1 MEEPD
6 MACCRFDGN
15 MPEYDPK
22 GDLFTVKVHHGGAL
36 CYSPNVSY
44 LRGDVMYFDNQ
55 HVEKLR
61 MVDLREMTRM
71 LGYTRQ
77 IQYFYQVPDRDL
89 NYGLIELKQDED
101 ILGMVKWVYDTSRI
115 IDVYVVER
123 PEMVLTVYK
132 PQRVVREESLRN
144 ESNVE
149 VPVIEQNM
157 WEDFQPFEEEYQIS
171 EPFEEVYQISEQDYD
186 SGSESSELE
195 EFKDSDY
202 DFSEDDRLFDVNV
215 DRNVEWVGLMKGK
228 RKEMTR
234 EHEHNT
240 AGDEMNSDELISLD
254 GSSSSDE
261 DSRPKKNTR
270 FYEFNSKADMVDP
283 QFKDTYM
290 ASYEPI
296 IYPINGSEMW
306 PRTGQPPIIPPKCR
320 RQPGRPKKARRKQ
333 PEESEDAN
341 ATKLKRGNTT
351 TTCSTCGTLG
361 HNKRGCKGGPVAEK
375 GTRQTNLPT
384 HTPSFAPPILSHG
397 GITIN
402 EPSVAPSAV
411 TTTGTIPITAKGKEK
426 IGGVRGGKRGGGRAR
441 GRARGIIINEP
452 SAGPSAVTAKLG
464 AGSSGKGNEKTGGGR
479 GRGRDGCKGGGRG
492 RGRAK
497 GRGGKAMISNRPLLP
512 MWDYSNFNIPSQ
524 ESVHGP
530 NVGK

>member
-44 LRGDVMYFDNQ
+44 LRGDV
-55 HVEKLR
+55 
-61 MVDLREMTRM
+61 
-71 LGYTRQ
+71 
-77 IQYFYQVPDRDL
+77 PDRDL

-101 ILGMVKWVYDTSRI
+101 ILGMVKWVYDTNRI

-144 ESNVE
+144 EK
-149 VPVIEQNM
+149 
-157 WEDFQPFEEEYQIS
+157 
-171 EPFEEVYQISEQDYD
+171 PFEEVYQISEQDYD

-228 RKEMTR
+228 RKEMTS

-240 AGDEMNSDELISLD
+240 AGDEMNSDELICLD

-261 DSRPKKNTR
+261 DSRPKENTR

-283 QFKDTYM
+283 QFK
-290 ASYEPI
+290 
-296 IYPINGSEMW
+296 
-306 PRTGQPPIIPPKCR
+306 
-320 RQPGRPKKARRKQ
+320 
-333 PEESEDAN
+333 
-341 ATKLKRGNTT
+341 
-351 TTCSTCGTLG
+351 
-361 HNKRGCKGGPVAEK
+361 
-375 GTRQTNLPT
+375 T

-452 SAGPSAVTAKLG
+452 SAGPSAVTAELG

-479 GRGRDGCKGGGRG
+479 GRGRDGCRGGGRG

-497 GRGGKAMISNRPLLP
+497 GRGGKAMISNMPLLP

-530 NVGK
+530 NVIAGLGDKPMIVVNNKGEEKQFAAEEDLNASVQSDIKQFVSLH